1 MSSFISTSS
10 CVFEDKMLHNDLI
23 MIKNNGK
30 DQREMLGDGQGHHGC
45 SRQDEGPT
53 HIKLEF
59 TSGSKRSLF

>member
-1 MSSFISTSS
+1 
-10 CVFEDKMLHNDLI
+10 MLPNDLI

-59 TSGSKRSLF
+59 TTGSKRSLF